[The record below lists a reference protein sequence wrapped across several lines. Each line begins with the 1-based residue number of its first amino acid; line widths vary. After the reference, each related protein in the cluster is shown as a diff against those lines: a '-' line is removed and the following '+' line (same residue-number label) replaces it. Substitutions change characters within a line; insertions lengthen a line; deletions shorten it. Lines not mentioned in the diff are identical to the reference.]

1 HLLFINMS
9 ENNQAQKEK
18 TFTQKVWIVGFI
30 FALIATILLLIE
42 ATFNIFILV
51 LAGALAA
58 SFFRGLSDI
67 LQRKTKLKANL
78 SLALSVIGTTLILAG
93 LIFLIGA
100 KVVSQT
106 NKMQEKIPE
115 VINMVKE
122 ELNETDVGQELIAQ
136 TKRMRSSDELMT
148 FISKFFKTTFGG
160 LGDIYIIFMV
170 GAFFTV
176 APNLYINGIIQL
188 IPPKHRENTEDLMK
202 RLGSGLRRW
211 LAGKLIAMLAV
222 FILTAIGLIILDIP
236 LWLTLAIIAGLLNFI
251 PNFGPLAAMIPAV
264 LIALSESPTMALIVA
279 GLYMVIQL
287 FESSFITPKTQQKLI
302 RIPPAL
308 IIIAQIFIGSLTGIW
323 GVIFATP
330 LVLII
335 IIIVQELYV
344 KPMNKRHDV

>member
-1 HLLFINMS
+1 MS

-279 GLYMVIQL
+279 GLYMLIQL

-344 KPMNKRHDV
+344 KPMNRRHDV

>member
-1 HLLFINMS
+1 MS

>member
-1 HLLFINMS
+1 MS

-42 ATFNIFILV
+42 ATFNIFIHV

-67 LQRKTKLKANL
+67 IQRKTKLKANL

-176 APNLYINGIIQL
+176 APSLYINGIIQL

>member
-1 HLLFINMS
+1 MS

-188 IPPKHRENTEDLMK
+188 IPPKHRENTKDLMK

-279 GLYMVIQL
+279 GLYMLIQL

-344 KPMNKRHDV
+344 KPMNRRHDV

>member
-1 HLLFINMS
+1 MS

-67 LQRKTKLKANL
+67 IQRKTKLKANL

-100 KVVSQT
+100 TVVSQT

-176 APNLYINGIIQL
+176 APSLYTDGIKQL
-188 IPPKHRENTEDLMK
+188 VPPKHREKTNDLLL
-202 RLGSGLRRW
+202 RLGSGLKKW

-222 FILTAIGLIILDIP
+222 FILTAIGLIVLDIP
-236 LWLTLAIIAGLLNFI
+236 MWLTLALLAGLLNFV
-251 PNFGPLAAMIPAV
+251 PNFGPLVAMIPATLV
-264 LIALSESPTMALIVA
+264 ALSESPTMALAVA
-279 GLYMVIQL
+279 GLYVLIQL
-287 FESSFITPKTQQKLI
+287 FESSVITPKAQHRLI
-302 RIPPAL
+302 KIPPAL
-308 IIIAQIFIGSLTGIW
+308 IILAQIFIGALTGIW

-344 KPMNKRHDV
+344 KPMNERHDA

>member
-1 HLLFINMS
+1 MS

-67 LQRKTKLKANL
+67 IQRKTKLKANL

-100 KVVSQT
+100 TVVSQT

-176 APNLYINGIIQL
+176 APSLYTDGIKQL
-188 IPPKHRENTEDLMK
+188 VPPKHREKTNDLLL
-202 RLGSGLRRW
+202 RLGSGLKKW

-222 FILTAIGLIILDIP
+222 FILTAIGLIVLDIP
-236 LWLTLAIIAGLLNFI
+236 MWLTLALLAGLLNFV
-251 PNFGPLAAMIPAV
+251 PNFGPLVAMIPATLV
-264 LIALSESPTMALIVA
+264 ALSESPTMALAVA
-279 GLYMVIQL
+279 GLYVLIQL
-287 FESSFITPKTQQKLI
+287 FESSVITPKAQHRLI
-302 RIPPAL
+302 KIPPAL
-308 IIIAQIFIGSLTGIW
+308 IILAQIFIGALTGIW

-344 KPMNKRHDV
+344 KPMNKKHDA

>member
-1 HLLFINMS
+1 MS

-202 RLGSGLRRW
+202 RLGSGLRKW
-211 LAGKLIAMLAV
+211 LAGKLFAMLAV
-222 FILTAIGLIILDIP
+222 FVLTAIGLIILDIP

-264 LIALSESPTMALIVA
+264 LIALSESPSMALIVA
-279 GLYMVIQL
+279 GLYMAIQL
-287 FESSFITPKTQQKLI
+287 FESSIITPKTQQKLI
-302 RIPPAL
+302 SIPPAL

-335 IIIVQELYV
+335 IILVQELYV
-344 KPMNKRHDV
+344 KPMNERAKSTSTT

>member
-1 HLLFINMS
+1 MS

-67 LQRKTKLKANL
+67 IQRKTKLKANL

-176 APNLYINGIIQL
+176 APSLYTDGIKQL
-188 IPPKHRENTEDLMK
+188 VPPKHREKTNDLLL
-202 RLGSGLRRW
+202 RLGSGLKKW

-287 FESSFITPKTQQKLI
+287 FESSVITPKAQHRLI
-302 RIPPAL
+302 KIPPAL
-308 IIIAQIFIGSLTGIW
+308 IILAQIFIGALTGIW

-335 IIIVQELYV
+335 IILVQELYV
-344 KPMNKRHDV
+344 KPMNERAKLKSVK

>member
-1 HLLFINMS
+1 MS
-9 ENNQAQKEK
+9 ENKQAQKEK

-42 ATFNIFILV
+42 ATFNIFVLV

-67 LQRKTKLKANL
+67 IQRKTKLKANL

-176 APNLYINGIIQL
+176 APSLYTDGIKQL
-188 IPPKHRENTEDLMK
+188 VPPKHREKTNDLLL
-202 RLGSGLRRW
+202 RLGSGLKKW

-222 FILTAIGLIILDIP
+222 FILTAIGLIVLDIP
-236 LWLTLAIIAGLLNFI
+236 MWLTLALLAGLLNFV
-251 PNFGPLAAMIPAV
+251 PNFGPLVAMIPATLV
-264 LIALSESPTMALIVA
+264 ALSESPTMALAVA
-279 GLYMVIQL
+279 GLYVLIQL
-287 FESSFITPKTQQKLI
+287 FESSVITPKAQHRLI
-302 RIPPAL
+302 KIPPAL
-308 IIIAQIFIGSLTGIW
+308 IILAQIFIGALTGIW

-335 IIIVQELYV
+335 IILVQELYV
-344 KPMNKRHDV
+344 KPMNERAKSTSTT